1 MENLKKIEFNNSLKD
16 IPLANKKE
24 YSIKLYDD
32 ASKFINRLSWK
43 VFFINSETTNT
54 NDQKEQNIF
63 KSTRS
68 APPYNE
74 LKNFEIDLFKLLGNI
89 KFTNYR
95 SRFQKTLKNDLEN
108 TLTKNKILLFVDK
121 TRNLYQADPKFY

>member
-1 MENLKKIEFNNSLKD
+1 MI
-16 IPLANKKE
+16 
-24 YSIKLYDD
+24 
-32 ASKFINRLSWK
+32 LS
-43 VFFINSETTNT
+43 FFINSEASSTNE
-54 NDQKEQNIF
+54 QKEKNIF

-68 APPYNE
+68 APACDE
-74 LKNFEIDLFKLLGNI
+74 LKNFETDLFKLLGNI